1 MTNLELGQRLESRR
15 TALGLTLDD
24 VALRVGVAKS
34 TIQRYEKGKIEK
46 LKDCS
51 SDGDKIGG

>member
-34 TIQRYEKGKIEK
+34 TIQRYEKGKIE
-46 LKDCS
+46 S
-51 SDGDKIGG
+51 